1 MVKFLMSEIINNL
14 KLIAM
19 KLKENVNV
27 FNQDVKEGQT
37 YKYTAEGISKEFSN
51 SRTTK
56 EIKDLT
62 DWNGKTVLDM
72 GCGDGTFTY
81 TLLENGAASVLGLDP
96 ASVAIETAKL
106 NSNGISNLTFDVGDI
121 YALDK
126 LGKKFDTIVLRG
138 VLHHVPDAAA
148 AVKMAATVAD
158 EIIIMEPNGLNPIL
172 KIIEKVSP
180 YHRLHEEQSFFPS
193 TIRKWCSDAGFIT
206 TKCNIINLV
215 PLFCPDG
222 LAKALKSMEP
232 YVEKIP
238 FFRNFACGQVL
249 IRAAKKR

>member
-1 MVKFLMSEIINNL
+1 MNVK
-14 KLIAM
+14 K
-19 KLKENVNV
+19 NVNV
-27 FNQDVKEGQT
+27 FNQDVKEGAT

-51 SRTTK
+51 SRTTR
-56 EIKDLT
+56 EIRELT
-62 DWNGKTVLDM
+62 DWTGKSVLDM

-81 TLLENGAASVLGLDP
+81 TLIENGASRVLGLDP
-96 ASVAIETAKL
+96 ASVAIEMARE
-106 NSNGISNLTFDVGDI
+106 NSKGIANLSFDVGNI
-121 YALDK
+121 YELDK
-126 LGKKFDTIVLRG
+126 LGQKFDTIVLRG

-193 TIRKWCSDAGFIT
+193 TIRKWCSDAGFKT
-206 TKCNIINLV
+206 TKCNIVNLV

-222 LAKALKSMEP
+222 FAKILKAMEP
-232 YVEKIP
+232 FVEKVP
-238 FFRNFACGQVL
+238 VFRNFACGQVL
-249 IRAAKKR
+249 LRASKKG

>member
-1 MVKFLMSEIINNL
+1 
-14 KLIAM
+14 M

-27 FNQDVKEGQT
+27 FNQDVKEGST

-51 SRTTK
+51 SRTTR
-56 EIKDLT
+56 EIRELT
-62 DWNGKTVLDM
+62 QWSGKNVLDM

-81 TLLENGAASVLGLDP
+81 TLIENGAASVLGLDP
-96 ASVAIETAKL
+96 ASVAIEKAKE
-106 NSNGISNLTFDVGDI
+106 NSKGIANLKFEVGSI
-121 YALDK
+121 YELDK
-126 LGKKFDTIVLRG
+126 LGIKFDTIVLRG

-148 AVKMAATVAD
+148 AVMMAAKVAD

-222 LAKALKSMEP
+222 LAKFLKKIEP
-232 YVEKIP
+232 MVERIP
-238 FFRNFACGQVL
+238 IFRNFACGQVL
-249 IRAAKKR
+249 LRATKNP

>member
-1 MVKFLMSEIINNL
+1 
-14 KLIAM
+14 M

-27 FNQDVKEGQT
+27 FNQDVKEGAT
-37 YKYTAEGISKEFSN
+37 YKYTAEGLSKEFSN
-51 SRTTK
+51 SRTSR
-56 EIKDLT
+56 EIKELT
-62 DWNGKTVLDM
+62 NWKGKAVLDM

-81 TLLENGAASVLGLDP
+81 TLIENGAESVLGLDP
-96 ASVAIETAKL
+96 ASVAIDKAREK
-106 NSNGISNLTFDVGDI
+106 NKGIDNLKFDVGDI
-121 YALDK
+121 YELDK
-126 LGKKFDTIVLRG
+126 LGIKFDTIVLRG

-148 AVKMAATVAD
+148 AVKMASMVAD

-215 PLFCPDG
+215 PLFCPDFI
-222 LAKALKSMEP
+222 AKILKTMEP

-238 FFRNFACGQVL
+238 IFRNFACGQVL
-249 IRAAKKR
+249 LRASKKI